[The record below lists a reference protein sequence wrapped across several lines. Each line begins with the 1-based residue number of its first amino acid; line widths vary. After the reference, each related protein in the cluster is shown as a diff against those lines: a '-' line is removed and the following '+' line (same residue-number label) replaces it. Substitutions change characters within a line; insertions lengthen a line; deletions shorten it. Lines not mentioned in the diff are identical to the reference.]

1 MKEEK
6 TNEPNLGK
14 NSEGV
19 NKGKFSEASSKAVFH
34 SHRSQAR
41 GEARGGGCG
50 PHVSSLVT
58 FMSSFSVDSIVVL
71 DTKLQRNVW

>member
-1 MKEEK
+1 MKE
-6 TNEPNLGK
+6 LI
-14 NSEGV
+14 
-19 NKGKFSEASSKAVFH
+19 KGKFSEASSKPVFH